1 MNLAQA
7 LGLFLSF
14 FASREGPGASVPY
27 PGPQA
32 AYTAPHTDISQSL
45 LARFHIYA
53 SLHPDLTASQGF
65 NVGDESAG
73 VTWAA
78 LWPRISS
85 YFGLVGTGPIDD
97 NDASQETFNIDNYMQ
112 THSGEWPAWV
122 AKYGLKEGALEGT
135 DFTFLTMM
143 MGMAVFGREYD
154 LTKAQEIGFMETRD
168 TVDGYLTAFEL
179 MRKARIMEE
188 RREGKSVDQV

>member
-1 MNLAQA
+1 MNIAQA

-14 FASREGPGASVPY
+14 FASREGPSASVPY

-53 SLHPDLTASQGF
+53 SLHPDLTANQAF
-65 NVGDESAG
+65 NIGDEPAG

-78 LWPRISS
+78 LWPRISA
-85 YFGLVGTGPIDD
+85 YFGLVGSGPIND
-97 NDASQETFNIDNYMQ
+97 NDAPQETFNIDKYMQ
-112 THSGEWPAWV
+112 THRAEWAAWV
-122 AKYGLKEGALEGT
+122 VKHSLKEGALEGT

-143 MGMAVFGREYD
+143 MGMAVFRRDYD
-154 LTKAQEIGFMETRD
+154 LSKAQEIGFTETRD
-168 TVDGYLTAFEL
+168 TADGYLTAFEL
-179 MRKARIMEE
+179 MSKARIIP
-188 RREGKSVDQV
+188 

>member
-14 FASREGPGASVPY
+14 FVYREGPGVKVAY

-32 AYTAPHTDISQSL
+32 AYTALHTDVSQSL

-53 SLHPDLTASQGF
+53 SLHPDLTAGQAF
-65 NVGDESAG
+65 NIGDDPAG
-73 VTWAA
+73 VSWMAV
-78 LWPRISS
+78 WPRICA
-85 YFGLVGTGPIDD
+85 YFGLVGTGPTDE
-97 NDASQETFNIDNYMQ
+97 DAPKEPFNIDVYMQ
-112 THSGEWPAWV
+112 AHRAEWAAWV
-122 AKYGLKEGALEGT
+122 AKHGLKEGALEGT

-154 LTKAQEIGFMETRD
+154 LSKAQEIGFTETRD
-168 TVDGYLTAFEL
+168 TVEGYLAAFDL
-179 MRKARIMEE
+179 MRAARIIP
-188 RREGKSVDQV
+188 